1 VNKKIIMLHKKRRQ
15 NK

>member
-1 VNKKIIMLHKKRRQ
+1 MRRQ

>member
-1 VNKKIIMLHKKRRQ
+1 MLHKKRRQ

>member
-1 VNKKIIMLHKKRRQ
+1 MFTKRRQ